1 MAALASNSSD
11 PVWQRLSTELQAYS
25 TKIDAAKAQF
35 DDLNVS
41 IDEFTKQLD
50 AAAQRERKISSMLES
65 FMDRIDA
72 SEESPARSSPARSSP
87 ARSSPARSAA
97 PSSPS
102 LLRASDLDGPS
113 PMKLTAPGSNNVHIS
128 RRGSITISR

>member
-1 MAALASNSSD
+1 MAALASNGSD

-87 ARSSPARSAA
+87 ARSAA

>member
-1 MAALASNSSD
+1 MAALASNNSSD

-87 ARSSPARSAA
+87 ARSAA

>member
-1 MAALASNSSD
+1 MAALASNSND

-87 ARSSPARSAA
+87 ARSAA